1 MFHFFFFASRR
12 RHTRCAL
19 VTGVQTCAL
28 PILRRYL
35 RQGAEGPPLLRRLD
49 SVRIFE
55 LTLIFLSWRAA
66 RSAVTLLGTRRL
78 QPQLQLLVGAA
89 LLAALWP
96 LYRQGLPPGQAPL
109 SAVDPAF
116 ALVWAVGA
124 ACALGAAYQAKYHR
138 LAALVLMG
146 GAGLTV

>member
-1 MFHFFFFASRR
+1 MSLA
-12 RHTRCAL
+12 AL
-19 VTGVQTCAL
+19 VGGAL
-28 PILRRYL
+28 LYLVLRRYL

-96 LYRQGLPPGQAPL
+96 QLGRTSCRERGCQYVYIWVV
-109 SAVDPAF
+109 AVP
-116 ALVWAVGA
+116 V
-124 ACALGAAYQAKYHR
+124 K
-138 LAALVLMG
+138 
-146 GAGLTV
+146 